1 MNEVTTPEQ
10 LDFSVDY
17 KPTTITINNQDKL
30 NQAINDYIAKYKGL
44 VVTEESLADDKKTK
58 QRLNALKKQLND
70 KRIEIHKNF
79 DQPYI
84 NFKSTID
91 DMVSRIDDVVAPIND
106 GINVFEEKQKQQR
119 LAEVKALINEMA
131 PNYKVEPDEIE
142 IDQSWLT
149 KSISKKKR
157 LDGIAGA
164 MTLKVQEKKRLAEG
178 TAAVVNY
185 AELLKIDA
193 AGWIEQLK
201 QGQDLSY
208 LQEQMKHAAEE
219 KANKAAYDAAIAK
232 IKNAQ
237 LGNKTVN
244 VDTGEVVAETKV
256 LTLEITG
263 TIDELWTVRHF
274 LDDHGIEFKKIAM
287 Q

>member
-1 MNEVTTPEQ
+1 MNEVTVDKQ
-10 LDFSVDY
+10 LDFSVEY

-30 NQAINDYIAKYKGL
+30 NQAIDAYINRYKNL
-44 VVTEESLADDKKTK
+44 VVTEQTLTDDKKVK
-58 QRLNALKKQLND
+58 QQLSSLKKQLNA
-70 KRIEIHKNF
+70 KRIEIHKDF
-79 DQPYI
+79 DQPYVD
-84 NFKSTID
+84 FKSEID
-91 DMVSRIDDVVAPIND
+91 DMVERINQVIDPISA
-106 GINVFEEKQKQQR
+106 GISKFEEHQKQQR
-119 LAEVKALINEMA
+119 LAEVKALIDEMA
-131 PNYKVEPDEIE
+131 PNYHVKSDEIE
-142 IDQSWLT
+142 VDESWLT

-157 LDGIAGA
+157 LNAIADA
-164 MTLKVQEKKRLAEG
+164 MTLKAQENKRLAEG
-178 TAAVVNY
+178 IAAITNY

-219 KANKAAYDAAIAK
+219 KANKAAYYAAIAK

-244 VDTGEVVAETKV
+244 ADTGEVVIETKV

-274 LDDHGIEFKKIAM
+274 LDDHGIEFKKVAM

>member
-1 MNEVTTPEQ
+1 MNEVTVDKQ
-10 LDFSVDY
+10 LDFSVEY
-17 KPTTITINNQDKL
+17 KPTTIRINNQDKL
-30 NQAINDYIAKYKGL
+30 NQAIDDYISRYAGL
-44 VVTEESLADDKKTK
+44 VVTEQTLADDKKVK
-58 QRLNALKKQLND
+58 QSLNSLKKQLND

-79 DQPYI
+79 DQPYTD
-84 NFKSTID
+84 FKATID
-91 DMVSRIDDVVAPIND
+91 DMIKRINDVIAPIDD
-106 GINVFEEKQKQQR
+106 GISVFEENQKQQR
-119 LAEVKALINEMA
+119 LDEVKALIVEMA

-157 LDGIAGA
+157 LNAIADA
-164 MTLKVQEKKRLAEG
+164 MTLKNQENKQLAEG
-178 TAAVVNY
+178 ITAIQNY

-219 KANKAAYDAAIAK
+219 KANKLAYDEAVAK
-232 IKNAQ
+232 VKTEQ
-237 LGNKTVN
+237 QGNKTVD
-244 VDTGEVVAETKV
+244 VDTGEIVKETKV
-256 LTLEITG
+256 LTLEIIG
-263 TIDELWTVRHF
+263 TVDELWAVRHF
-274 LDDHGIEFKKIAM
+274 LDQNEIQFKKVAM